1 MHFKDEIVQLFFLQ
15 KEILKMKVLKEIPVV
30 KWLQKG
36 KDNKNIKW
44 FQLLML
50 RITAIKLLKN
60 YPFLAYK
67 YI

>member
-60 YPFLAYK
+60 YSFLAYK